1 MLGVFVVSVFGLLL
15 GRLGQV
21 QVVQRASYVRAAAS
35 VNTRTVIQPAV
46 RGRILDAEGAPL
58 VANTSSLSVTVE
70 RRALVDAQDG
80 GRGLIDHV
88 AAALGSPAEPL
99 WDKTFLCGSPAAPA
113 PPACFNGSAYQPV
126 PILTGVDP
134 QRALTLMEQPESF
147 PGVGVVAS
155 ATRTFPAPHS
165 VNAAHLLGYV
175 DRASADDVA
184 HGNGAVAAT
193 EMVGRAGLEAQYDEA
208 LRGTHGTTTVAIDR
222 RGIVT
227 GRLADTAPVAG
238 RDVVTHIS
246 GPVQA
251 SAEKALSD
259 AVTKARGAGYAAD
272 SGAAVVLDVRTGA
285 VVAAASYP
293 AYDPKLWTGGISR
306 TDLDALSNP
315 AAGTPLLSRV
325 TGAVMPPASTF
336 KVVSLPAVAAMGVD
350 LGGSYDC
357 TSAVQVGDRAFH
369 NYESKGLGPLT
380 LKRNLE
386 VSCDTIWYRFAYQSW
401 LAQGGLSAKDDGGDP
416 FVAMANAYG
425 LGRKTGVDLPGEVSG
440 RVPDR
445 AWKRSTWEQTKEA
458 TCRRAT
464 SGYPEVAATDPA
476 RAGYLEALAVENCA
490 SGYQY
495 RAGDA
500 ANFAIGQG
508 DITVTPLQLARA
520 YAAIANGGTLWTPQV
535 AAATQRQ
542 DGTDRTPIA
551 PVAAGT
557 VPLSPQVRA
566 FLDEALQGVIT
577 EGTGAEVF
585 AGWPQTTYPLAGKT
599 GSAEVFGK
607 QATSWFASYGP
618 ANAPRYAVVVMISQA
633 GTGAS
638 AAAPAVRAIWETLR
652 ARS

>member
-1 MLGVFVVSVFGLLL
+1 MKRRTPGPHRQRFRGRPRRRPGYHARVWVLGVFVVSVFGLLL

-21 QVVQRASYVRAAAS
+21 QVVERASYVRAAAS

-193 EMVGRAGLEAQYDEA
+193 ETVGRAGLEAQYDEA
-208 LRGTHGTTTVAIDR
+208 LRGTHGTTTVAIDP

-259 AVTKARGAGYAAD
+259 AVTKAHGAGYAAD

-285 VVAAASYP
+285 VVAAASYIRP
-293 AYDPKLWTGGISR
+293 E
-306 TDLDALSNP
+306 DLDRRHQPDRPRCPQQPGRRDPS
-315 AAGTPLLSRV
+315 PLPGDRRRH
-325 TGAVMPPASTF
+325 AP
-336 KVVSLPAVAAMGVD
+336 GVD
-350 LGGSYDC
+350 VQGRLAPGGRRDGRGPGWVLRLHERRPGRRPGVSQLR
-357 TSAVQVGDRAFH
+357 VQGSWPADPQA
-369 NYESKGLGPLT
+369 
-380 LKRNLE
+380 
-386 VSCDTIWYRFAYQSW
+386 QS
-401 LAQGGLSAKDDGGDP
+401 
-416 FVAMANAYG
+416 
-425 LGRKTGVDLPGEVSG
+425 
-440 RVPDR
+440 
-445 AWKRSTWEQTKEA
+445 
-458 TCRRAT
+458 
-464 SGYPEVAATDPA
+464 
-476 RAGYLEALAVENCA
+476 
-490 SGYQY
+490 
-495 RAGDA
+495 
-500 ANFAIGQG
+500 
-508 DITVTPLQLARA
+508 
-520 YAAIANGGTLWTPQV
+520 
-535 AAATQRQ
+535 
-542 DGTDRTPIA
+542 
-551 PVAAGT
+551 
-557 VPLSPQVRA
+557 
-566 FLDEALQGVIT
+566 
-577 EGTGAEVF
+577 
-585 AGWPQTTYPLAGKT
+585 
-599 GSAEVFGK
+599 
-607 QATSWFASYGP
+607 
-618 ANAPRYAVVVMISQA
+618 
-633 GTGAS
+633 
-638 AAAPAVRAIWETLR
+638 
-652 ARS
+652 